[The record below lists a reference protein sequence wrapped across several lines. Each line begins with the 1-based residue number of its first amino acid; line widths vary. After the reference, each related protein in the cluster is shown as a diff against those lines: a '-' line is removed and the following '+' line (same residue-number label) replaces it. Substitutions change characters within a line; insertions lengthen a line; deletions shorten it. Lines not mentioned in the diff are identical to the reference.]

1 MIFTN
6 DKAIYIQMADRLC
19 DEILSGVYK
28 DDDRIPS
35 VREYA
40 VLLEVNTNTAVKA
53 YEQLAR
59 EEIIYNKRGLGYFV
73 TPGAKKQILKARK
86 QEFMKERLP
95 ELFRQMNLL
104 DITIDDVAEAY
115 KKRCR
120 SLQKTYRMLKFS
132 HTSIHSSQMYAVHP
146 IYLEGNAT
154 FRTFAASNE

>member
-1 MIFTN
+1 MTFTN

-19 DEILSGVYK
+19 DEILSGTYK

-73 TPGAKKQILKARK
+73 TPGARKQILKVRK

-115 KKRCR
+115 KKLTEC
-120 SLQKTYRMLKFS
+120 
-132 HTSIHSSQMYAVHP
+132 
-146 IYLEGNAT
+146 
-154 FRTFAASNE
+154 

>member
-19 DEILSGVYK
+19 DEILADKYK

-35 VREYA
+35 VREYS

-53 YEQLAR
+53 YDELAR
-59 EEIIYNKRGLGYFV
+59 ANIIYNKRGLGYFV

-86 QEFMKERLP
+86 TEFMKERLP
-95 ELFRQMNLL
+95 ELFRQMHLL

-115 KKRCR
+115 KG
-120 SLQKTYRMLKFS
+120 LQDVK
-132 HTSIHSSQMYAVHP
+132 
-146 IYLEGNAT
+146 
-154 FRTFAASNE
+154 